1 MRRWLAPTLAAAAMA
16 AAALV
21 GARYLLPAGGTA
33 DATAQE
39 QRVPIGGPFTLTDQ
53 TGRQVTEQ
61 DFRGR
66 YMLVY
71 FGYTYCP
78 DICPLGL
85 EKVAQAMDLL
95 PAAQQQQVVPAF
107 ITVDPQRDTVEVMRD
122 YVGRFDPRLVG
133 LTGSEDE
140 VQEVTKAWRVYVQKG
155 EEKDGAYLV
164 DHSTFTFL
172 MGPDGE
178 YVTHFGHAATAEE
191 MAQRI
196 AQSVPAG

>member
-1 MRRWLAPTLAAAAMA
+1 MRRWLAPTLAAAAVA
-16 AAALV
+16 VAALA
-21 GARYLLPAGGTA
+21 GAHFLLPSDGAA

-39 QRVPIGGPFTLTDQ
+39 QRVPIGGPFTLKDH
-53 TGRQVTEQ
+53 TGREVTEQ

-66 YMLVY
+66 HMLVY

-85 EKVAQAMDLL
+85 EKVAQVMDLL
-95 PAAQQQQVVPAF
+95 PPAQQEQVVPVF
-107 ITVDPQRDTVEVMRD
+107 ITVDPTRDTVEVMRD
-122 YVGRFDPRLVG
+122 YVGQFHPRLVG

-140 VQEVTKAWRVYVQKG
+140 IQEVAKSWRVYVQQG

-172 MGPDGE
+172 MGPDGD
-178 YVTHFGHAATAEE
+178 YVAHFGHAATAEE

-196 AQSVPAG
+196 GAAIPAG